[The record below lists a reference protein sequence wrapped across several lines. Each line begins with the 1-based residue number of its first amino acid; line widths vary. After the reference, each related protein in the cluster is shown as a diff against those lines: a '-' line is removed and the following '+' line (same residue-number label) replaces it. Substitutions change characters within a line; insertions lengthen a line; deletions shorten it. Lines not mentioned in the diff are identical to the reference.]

1 MANSTCVES
10 KPKNVEYSRTK
21 ENPFPTCVGRFRVLV
36 AANSIRLNPSIL
48 RFLSIQVKLR
58 LAHEPCLVCC
68 HRNCKS
74 EEFTLAN
81 TSAAQKEIR
90 KNARRRQRNRL
101 VKAKTR
107 TVSKK
112 ATQAIA
118 AGDKN
123 AAALV
128 RDAQI
133 ELDAAAQK
141 GIIHKNAAARK
152 KSRLARRLNAAQAK
166 K

>member
-1 MANSTCVES
+1 M
-10 KPKNVEYSRTK
+10 
-21 ENPFPTCVGRFRVLV
+21 
-36 AANSIRLNPSIL
+36 
-48 RFLSIQVKLR
+48 
-58 LAHEPCLVCC
+58 
-68 HRNCKS
+68 
-74 EEFTLAN
+74 AN

-123 AAALV
+123 AGALV
-128 RDAQI
+128 REAQI

-152 KSRLARRLNAAQAK
+152 KSRLAKRQNAAQAK